1 MKTLSVRILSLTL
14 ALVLLLSVAGCSK
27 KETDID
33 ADAVLQSL
41 LTQVQYATEL
51 SAVGENAVL
60 YFPDLPQGTT
70 IELYTGSGYFADEV
84 ALLKLPKASDGSAA
98 MEVVKKHLAEL
109 RNQFMNYVPEEVGK
123 IDNAVTRQAGPYL
136 FLCITG
142 DVKAANHVL
151 ENMSEASGAQPVS
164 TEGQTTENSSAETQ
178 SVQEPSTDA
187 AQAPGTST
195 GSYPALKSKEGTYH
209 DYGTGAIRVDN
220 TAFEQ
225 YTYVDPAAEAYAGIV
240 NKVAQE
246 LKGQTK
252 VYDLAIPTAVGIVL
266 PDDIAEILPS
276 NSNQAEA
283 IKSIFEKMSDD
294 VITVNCFDNMMA
306 HRDEY
311 LYFHTDYHWNGRGA
325 YYAYESLCKTMGV
338 EPVSLEERTEKQFE
352 GFLGVL
358 YWQNSGEDSVL
369 AANPDTVY
377 AYCPKSQNATMK
389 YTDEDGNTYDWEI
402 ISDVTD
408 WAASTKYSTFA
419 GADNPIAVFTNPDV
433 TDNSVCVV
441 VKESYGNA
449 LLPYLVDHYS
459 TIYEID
465 YRYWDGDLVSF
476 AKEKGADDLIFANN
490 LTMIG
495 SNFLIGKLANIVK

>member
-1 MKTLSVRILSLTL
+1 MKTLSVRILSLAL
-14 ALVLLLSVAGCSK
+14 ALVLLLSIAGCSK
-27 KETDID
+27 KEENID
-33 ADAVLQSL
+33 PKAVVQSL

-51 SAVGENAVL
+51 SAVGENAIL

-84 ALLKLPKASDGSAA
+84 ALLTLPKASDGSAA

-123 IDNAVTRQAGPYL
+123 IDNAITRQVGPYL
-136 FLCITG
+136 FLCITN
-142 DVKAANHVL
+142 DTQNANQVLDHMSKASESKPTAN
-151 ENMSEASGAQPVS
+151 ESQPVV
-164 TEGQTTENSSAETQ
+164 TESQPTLDVSGSPT
-178 SVQEPSTDA
+178 
-187 AQAPGTST
+187 QAPDVPT
-195 GSYPALKSKEGTYH
+195 GNYPTLKSQSGTYH
-209 DYGTGAIRVDN
+209 DYGTGVIRVDN

-225 YTYVDPAAEAYAGIV
+225 YTYVDAAAEVYAGLV
-240 NKVAQE
+240 NKVAQS
-246 LKGQTK
+246 LKGETK
-252 VYDLAIPTAVGIVL
+252 VYDLAIPTAVGVVL
-266 PDDIAEILPS
+266 PDDIAQKLPS

-283 IKSIFEKMSDD
+283 LETLFAKMSDD
-294 VITVNCFDNMMA
+294 VITVNCFSNLMA

-325 YYAYESLCKTMGV
+325 YYAYESLCKAMGK
-338 EPVSLEERTEKQFE
+338 EPIALEERTEKKFD

-358 YWQNSGEDSVL
+358 YWQNSGEDPIL
-369 AANPDTVY
+369 KENPDTVH
-377 AYCPKSQNATMK
+377 AYCPKSENATMK
-389 YTDEDGNTYDWEI
+389 YTDQDGNTYDWEI
-402 ISDVTD
+402 ISDVSD
-408 WAASTKYSTFA
+408 WAASTKYSAFA
-419 GADNPIAVFTNPDV
+419 GADNPYAVFTNPDV
-433 TDNSVCVV
+433 TDGSVCVV

-476 AKEKGADDLIFANN
+476 AKEKKADDLIFANN

-495 SNFLIGKLANIVK
+495 SNFLIGKLANIIK

>member
-1 MKTLSVRILSLTL
+1 MKTMSVRIFALAL
-14 ALVLLLSVAGCSK
+14 ALVLLFSVAGCAK
-27 KETDID
+27 KEADID
-33 ADAVLQSL
+33 PKAVVQSL

-84 ALLKLPKASDGSAA
+84 ALLTLPKASDGSAA

-123 IDNAVTRQAGPYL
+123 IDNAITRQVGPYL
-136 FLCITG
+136 FLCITN
-142 DVKAANHVL
+142 DTKNANQVL
-151 ENMSEASGAQPVS
+151 EHMSEASNSKPATSESQPAPDVFS
-164 TEGQTTENSSAETQ
+164 SPTQTSPDSAGN
-178 SVQEPSTDA
+178 
-187 AQAPGTST
+187 APT
-195 GSYPALKSKEGTYH
+195 LKSKSGTYH
-209 DYGTGAIRVDN
+209 DYGTGAIRVDG

-225 YTYVDPAAEAYAGIV
+225 YTYVDAAAEVYAGLV
-240 NKVAQE
+240 NKVAQG
-246 LKGQTK
+246 LKGETK
-252 VYDLAIPTAVGIVL
+252 VYDLAIPTAIGVVL

-283 IKSIFEKMSDD
+283 IETLFAKMSDD
-294 VITVNCFDNMMA
+294 VITVNCFPNMMA
-306 HRDEY
+306 HRNEY

-325 YYAYESLCKTMGV
+325 YYAYEALCKAMGV
-338 EPVSLEERTEKQFE
+338 EPISLDERTEKKFD

-358 YWQNSGEDSVL
+358 YWQNSGEDPIL
-369 AANPDTVY
+369 KENPDTVY
-377 AYCPKSQNATMK
+377 AYYPKSENATMK
-389 YTDEDGNTYDWEI
+389 YTDQDGNTYDWEI
-402 ISDVTD
+402 ISDVSD
-408 WAASTKYSTFA
+408 WAASTKYSAFA
-419 GADNPIAVFTNPDV
+419 GADNPYAVFTNPDV
-433 TDNSVCVV
+433 TDGSVCVV

-465 YRYWDGDLVSF
+465 YRYWDGDLISF
-476 AKEKGADDLIFANN
+476 TKEKNADDLIFANN

-495 SNFLIGKLANIVK
+495 SNFLIGKLANIIK